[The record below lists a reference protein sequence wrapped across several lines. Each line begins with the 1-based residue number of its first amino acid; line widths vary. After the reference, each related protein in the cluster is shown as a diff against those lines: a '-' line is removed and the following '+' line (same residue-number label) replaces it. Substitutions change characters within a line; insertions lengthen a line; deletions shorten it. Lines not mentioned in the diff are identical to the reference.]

1 MILEQIAVAAIL
13 LTAVIYLGR
22 FLVVKHRPRP
32 AENACNGCGCGKA
45 IEITSRKSPPMM
57 ADE

>member
-32 AENACNGCGCGKA
+32 AENACTGCGCGKVIPLQKRNA
-45 IEITSRKSPPMM
+45 S
-57 ADE
+57 